1 MKRRTNP
8 TTTKSN
14 STFLKREE
22 ITDLVREE
30 VSRTVLPAVRRLSIE
45 RTEIFSGPIPQP
57 NACREYEG
65 VLPGFTERA
74 VAMAERAQ
82 DSDIQSRLRADR
94 YTLIWRLT
102 SILLAFL
109 IAVIV
114 VGGGIA
120 LLFFDKNIAGYSVLI
135 GGVAGIIVA
144 MRTGQNPKREQ
155 DGGGQSATSP
165 SVGDA

>member
-8 TTTKSN
+8 TTTRSN
-14 STFLKREE
+14 STYLKREE
-22 ITDLVREE
+22 ITDIVREE
-30 VSRTVLPAVRRLSIE
+30 VSRTVLPAVRKLSIE
-45 RTEIFSGPIPQP
+45 RTEIFSGPIPPP

-82 DSDIQSRLRADR
+82 ESDIQARSRGDR
-94 YTLIWRLT
+94 FLLIWRLT

-114 VGGGIA
+114 IGGGIT

-135 GGVAGIIVA
+135 GGVAAIITA
-144 MRTGQNPKREQ
+144 MRHGQNPKREQ
-155 DGGGQSATSP
+155 DGSGQPPTRS
-165 SVGDA
+165 